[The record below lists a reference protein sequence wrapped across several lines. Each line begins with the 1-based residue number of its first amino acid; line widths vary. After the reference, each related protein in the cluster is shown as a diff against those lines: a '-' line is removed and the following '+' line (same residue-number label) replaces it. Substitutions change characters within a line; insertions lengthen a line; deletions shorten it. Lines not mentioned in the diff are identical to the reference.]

1 MDRLPIGELAG
12 LSGAMAWAVG
22 SLLFARIGSG
32 SRVSAAAMN
41 LGKSVVGGLVLLA
54 IDAATAGMPLRGANG
69 RDLAVLAA
77 SGVVGIAIG
86 DTAFFGALV
95 RVGPSSAVL
104 LLSTAP
110 LFVVAIDAARGIYP
124 GAREAAGIAL
134 AVAGIALVVARG
146 HGSEDDASAR
156 ARRMSAAGVAFG
168 LLAGLCQ
175 AVGSILSRAA
185 TMDAISPLSAAH
197 VRLFTGGVAIAL
209 AGAAMG
215 NVGTWLR
222 ELRPAVASVSAA
234 SLVGTVGGLWLSQIA
249 LARAHSAGIA
259 STLLA
264 TSPIFALPLAHVFGH
279 DRATPRAL
287 AGVVIAFAGI
297 ALLLWRLSATRYR
310 RALSRIPSRSS

>member
-12 LSGAMAWAVG
+12 LCGAMAWAVG

-54 IDAATAGMPLRGANG
+54 IDAASSGMPLRGANG
-69 RDLAVLAA
+69 RDVAVLAA

-110 LFVVAIDAARGIYP
+110 LFVVAIDAARGIFP

-146 HGSEDDASAR
+146 HGPEDDAK

-197 VRLFTGGVAIAL
+197 VRLFTGGLAIAL

-215 NVGTWLR
+215 RVGTWLR
-222 ELRPAVASVSAA
+222 ELRPAVIPVSAA

-297 ALLLWRLSATRYR
+297 ALLLWRLSAR
-310 RALSRIPSRSS
+310 RSLSRIRSPAP